1 MERPSDPAVL
11 GNQGK
16 RDFAAGSYAT
26 ALDKFRRAADG
37 YAALDDPAN
46 QAEQMNNVGVALL
59 QLRRPRE
66 AFDAVT
72 GTDVVFEAQGDSRRQ
87 AIALNNQAAALEGL
101 HRSEEAIT
109 TYEKAAR
116 LLGEAGEA
124 GLQSEALKAAAAV
137 NLRRGRVASSG
148 SSMLSAL
155 ISNPNP
161 NLLERMLKALL
172 RRI

>member
-1 MERPSDPAVL
+1 MESPSDPAIL
-11 GNQGK
+11 GDQGK
-16 RDFAAGSYAT
+16 RDFAAGDYAT

-46 QAEQMNNVGVALL
+46 QAEQMNNVGVTLL
-59 QLRRPRE
+59 QLARAQE

-72 GTDVVFEAQGDSRRQ
+72 GTEVVFAAQGDLKRQ
-87 AIALNNQAAALEGL
+87 AIAMNNQAAALEAL
-101 HRSEEAIT
+101 HRSEEAVT
-109 TYEKAAR
+109 TYDKAAK

-137 NLRRGRVASSG
+137 DLRRGRVSSSG
-148 SSMLSAL
+148 SSMLGAM

-161 NLLERMLKALL
+161 NLLERMLRALL